1 MVKKRATCRVFL
13 PACLLLFLLGTGSY
27 QALGASPGGT
37 TGGRVVAVFFSVDT
51 EQEVPTTRGTEEANL
66 LRSGLFTSLA
76 ANLDGY
82 SFVLLGNT
90 VPERRD
96 GAAVAAGSDAWIAAT
111 LARGPTTI
119 DVRVTV
125 KDLYYENPGAALEY
139 QIPVGAAF
147 RGNTGRYW
155 FPAVDF
161 VESRLL
167 SSEYET
173 LLVVSGVPGTTITGL
188 GRETLLIGDNGNL
201 GVHLP
206 FGEVFDYRSDAKGYH
221 PVDGELRTTSPE
233 ARLFL
238 SQPPRGRFTY
248 EAFLTGFSYPGAG
261 ASIHLVPA
269 WSMVRLDLF
278 TYAFGIVP
286 YAEVGGEE
294 GRLVESDPVSHL
306 TAWLLQHLLPTA
318 RRLRPYVG
326 VGGSVRMFHT
336 GGMLRPE
343 PVSPYGA
350 TALLGLEAPG
360 GYGAWF
366 FEYAPLFYFVDEP
379 DLWNDQFSSGRLGYL
394 RIGDNALDLM
404 MVRFGFRV
412 TPPGWR

>member
-1 MVKKRATCRVFL
+1 MVRKGVNYRVL
-13 PACLLLFLLGTGSY
+13 LTACLILLLSGYGPHR
-27 QALGASPGGT
+27 ALGAT
-37 TGGRVVAVFFSVDT
+37 TGGRSGNRVVAVFFAVDT
-51 EQEVPTTRGTEEANL
+51 AEVGPAHGTEEANL
-66 LRSGLFTSLA
+66 LQSGLLTSLA
-76 ANLDGY
+76 AHFEGY

-90 VPERRD
+90 APDRRD
-96 GAAVAAGSDAWIAAT
+96 RAAVAGGSDAWIAVT
-111 LARGPTTI
+111 LARGPMAI
-119 DVRVTV
+119 DVRVAV
-125 KDLYYENPGAALEY
+125 KDLYYEDPGTALEY
-139 QIPVGAAF
+139 QIPVGAGF

-167 SSEYET
+167 SSDYET
-173 LLVVSGVPGTTITGL
+173 LLVVSGVPGTAITGL
-188 GRETLLIGDNGNL
+188 GRETLFVDDDGNL

-206 FGEVFDYRSDAKGYH
+206 FGETFHYRTDAKRYH
-221 PVDGELRTTSPE
+221 PIEGDLRTTSPE

-238 SQPPRGRFTY
+238 NQPPRGRFTY

-278 TYAFGIVP
+278 TYAIGIIP
-286 YAEVGGEE
+286 YAEGGGEE
-294 GRLVESDPVSHL
+294 GSFVASDPVSHL
-306 TAWLLQHLLPTA
+306 TAWLLQHLLPPE
-318 RRLRPYVG
+318 RRVRPYVG
-326 VGGSVRMFHT
+326 VGGSIRMLHT
-336 GGMLRPE
+336 GGIFRPE

-350 TALLGLEAPG
+350 TVVLGLEAPR

-366 FEYAPLFYFVDEP
+366 FEYAPLFYFVEEP
-379 DLWNDQFSSGRLGYL
+379 DLWDNQFPSGQLGYV

-404 MVRFGFRV
+404 MVRFGFRL